1 MRSLYRWRQRDMK
14 KIDAEIMNINKV
26 ICRNIDKFDV
36 SDRGLLSQNIL
47 IQVTAFGEA
56 YTETI

>member
-1 MRSLYRWRQRDMK
+1 MK